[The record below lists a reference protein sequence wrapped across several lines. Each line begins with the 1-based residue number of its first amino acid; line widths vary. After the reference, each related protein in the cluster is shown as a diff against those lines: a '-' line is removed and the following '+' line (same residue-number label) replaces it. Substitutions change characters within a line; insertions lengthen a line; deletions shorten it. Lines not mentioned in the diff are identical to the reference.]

1 MNAQETLL
9 LQMVSNLIKQ
19 ILPSSLKLLK
29 KTSLYARFMLIIL
42 YLGLSTSHL
51 VKSLVGL

>member
-29 KTSLYARFMLIIL
+29 NTSLYARFMLIIL